1 MSRHGGIEPVSPFKK
16 VSYLFLIPPGRE
28 QRANRLN
35 LLTNAMNILVC
46 VKQVPESETAIH
58 IKEDGSWIDMDGFD
72 EFKMNRLDE
81 FAVEEAIRLK
91 ETLADVCIDVIS
103 VGPDRSADVIR
114 RSIGMGADNGVHIIH
129 ENESHLSP
137 ASIAAWIAQYAID
150 HDYRLILTGAMSED
164 CMNGQTG
171 PMIAAHLGLPCA
183 TGVILEKVASDEKT
197 IYVEREIEGGKRDTL
212 ELILPAVLTIQSG
225 NNIPRYPVLSKLLK
239 ANRQE
244 LEIIESSSQP
254 QPETGEDILRVD
266 YPQKSRAGTVLEGS
280 TQEKARE
287 LLQILRDK
295 ALLE

>member
-1 MSRHGGIEPVSPFKK
+1 MK
-16 VSYLFLIPPGRE
+16 
-28 QRANRLN
+28 
-35 LLTNAMNILVC
+35 ILVC

-58 IKEDGSWIDMDGFD
+58 IKEDGSWIDMDSFD

-81 FAVEEAIRLK
+81 FAVEDAIRLK
-91 ETLADVCIDVIS
+91 ETLSDVCIDVIS
-103 VGPDRSADVIR
+103 VGPDRCADVIR
-114 RSIGMGADNGVHIIH
+114 RSIGMGADNGVHIVH

-137 ASIAAWIAQYAID
+137 VSIAAWIAQYAKN
-150 HDYRLILTGAMSED
+150 HNYTLIFAGAMSED

-183 TGVILEKVASDEKT
+183 TGVIFEKVATDEKT

-212 ELILPAVLTIQSG
+212 ELNLPAVLTIQSG

-239 ANRQE
+239 ANKQE
-244 LEIIESSSQP
+244 LEIIESRSQL
-254 QPETGEDILRVD
+254 QPETGEDIFRVD

-280 TQEKARE
+280 QQDKAKA
-287 LLQILRDK
+287 LLRILREK